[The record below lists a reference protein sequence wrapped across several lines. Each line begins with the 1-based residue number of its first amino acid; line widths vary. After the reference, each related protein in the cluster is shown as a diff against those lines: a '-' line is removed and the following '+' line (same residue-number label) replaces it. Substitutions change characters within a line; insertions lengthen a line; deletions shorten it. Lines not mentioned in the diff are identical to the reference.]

1 MDTKQFILFLV
12 VIPLLAQSQV
22 SQNARYISD
31 IVDPSMINTELFY
44 EGKYKEIS
52 GSPYLEKEMKK
63 GVIILKDNRKV
74 EDVMIRYNAYEDALM
89 YQIEEDKVTLLDPP
103 VINGF
108 EYHKNDKVF
117 KYISISILE
126 GKRHFYEVIYEGKS
140 TLVVQH
146 RIKLTEKTNNA
157 GSYGASDMQGSAF
170 KQSDIYFLMDTT
182 GKSSE
187 VNLTKKSLISALGS
201 HAEELQTFIK
211 KNKLKVK
218 ENTDLIRLLEYYDSL
233 E

>member
-1 MDTKQFILFLV
+1 MKQLMLLLV
-12 VIPLLAQSQV
+12 FIPLLAKSQV
-22 SQNARYISD
+22 SQNARYIAD
-31 IVDPSMINTELFY
+31 IVDPSMTNSELFY
-44 EGKYKEIS
+44 ASKYKEIS
-52 GSPYLEKEMKK
+52 GSPYIEKEMQK
-63 GVIILKDNRKV
+63 GTIILKDNRKV
-74 EDVMIRYNAYEDALM
+74 EDVMIRYNAYEDALL
-89 YQIEEDKVTLLDPP
+89 YQIDKDQVTMLDPP

-108 EYHKNDKVF
+108 EYRNNDKVF
-117 KYISISILE
+117 TYISISILE

-170 KQSDIYFLMDTT
+170 KQSDIYFLMDAT

-201 HAEELQTFIK
+201 HDEELQAFIK

>member
-1 MDTKQFILFLV
+1 MNMKRLMMLLV
-12 VIPLLAQSQV
+12 FIPLLSKSQI
-22 SQNARYISD
+22 SQNVRYLSD
-31 IVDPSMINTELFY
+31 IIDPTMINSTLFY
-44 EGKYKEIS
+44 AGKYKEIA
-52 GSPYLEKEMKK
+52 GSPYLEKEIQK
-63 GVIILKDNRKV
+63 GIIILKDDRKV
-74 EDVMIRYNAYEDALM
+74 ENVMIRYNAFEDALL
-89 YQIEEDKVTLLDPP
+89 YQIGEDQITMLDPP

-108 EYHKNDKVF
+108 EYRKNGNVV

-126 GKRHFYEVIYEGKS
+126 GKRHFYEIIYAGKS

-146 RIKLTEKTNNA
+146 QIKLTKKTNNA

-170 KQSDIYFLMDTT
+170 KQSDNYFLMDAT

-187 VNLTKKSLISALGS
+187 VNLTKKSLISALGL
-201 HAEELQTFIK
+201 HEEELQAFIK

-218 ENTDLIRLLEYYDSL
+218 ENTDLVRLMEYYDSL